1 LKHPTIQVIER
12 NEALFEQSASTVFIA
27 PPEGPSCTTI
37 LGSTVICFSYRAYND
52 LCGQGC
58 EQAVFGPEE
67 LTGQQFDN
75 VVVFV
80 SKAKDE
86 LEMILDLAESLL
98 AKEGRILLVGEKK
111 GGVAGASKRLI
122 ERSDEC
128 VKIDSAKH
136 CQLWEATGLADR
148 KGFNIADYM
157 HQFSLTVADVNI
169 EIASL
174 PGVFASGRLD
184 EGTELLLTQNIRRL
198 KGRTL
203 DFGCGCGVI
212 GTVLKKKNPDITLEA
227 IDISWLALQATAATW
242 KLNDIDGSVYPSD
255 GWSDVKGRVNGVVTN
270 PPFHQGVST
279 EYSTTERFIK
289 QAHDKLA
296 KYAPV
301 YIVANGF
308 LRYPEQLEK
317 TFGRYMDIAKNSKF
331 KVYYAER

>member
-1 LKHPTIQVIER
+1 MKHPTVQVLER
-12 NEALFEQSASTVFIA
+12 NEELFVDSGSTVFIA
-27 PPEGPSCTTI
+27 PPEGESSHVI
-37 LGSTVICFSYRAYND
+37 LDSTVICFNYRSFND
-52 LCGQGC
+52 LQSQDCTN
-58 EQAVFGPEE
+58 AVFGPSE
-67 LTGQQFDN
+67 LANQTFNN

-98 AKEGRILLVGEKK
+98 EANGRVIMVGEKK
-111 GGVAGASKRLI
+111 GGVSGASKRLI

-136 CQLWEATGLADR
+136 CQLWEATGLSDR
-148 KGFNIADYM
+148 DKFNVSDYVTE
-157 HQFSLTVADVNI
+157 FELSISDVTLKV
-169 EIASL
+169 ASL

-184 EGTELLLTQNIRRL
+184 EGTELLLNQNIRRL

-203 DFGCGCGVI
+203 DFGCGCGVV
-212 GTVLKKKNPDITLEA
+212 GAVLKLKNPDISVEA
-227 IDISWLALQATAATW
+227 VDISWLALRATELTW
-242 KLNDIDGSVYPSD
+242 ALNGVEGEVYPSD
-255 GWSDVKGRVNGVVTN
+255 GWAEVKGRVNGVVTN

-289 QAHDKLA
+289 QARDKMA
-296 KYAPV
+296 KYAPI

-317 TFGRYMDIAKNSKF
+317 TFGRYMDVARNTKF